1 MNKWYNIEREEVIKI
16 FSSRE
21 KEGLTS
27 GEVLNNKK
35 SYGTNEFEKQ
45 KKESVLS
52 KILNQLKDISTLILL
67 LAVILSFA
75 LAIKEGH
82 GFLEPLVILSIV
94 ILNIVLAITQENSA
108 EKSLEALMSMNSPT
122 CLVIRDGIPKNI
134 ESQELVPGDIV
145 ILRAGDKVPADG
157 RLIESVDL
165 LVDESSL
172 TGESEASEKDSNII
186 SDIDVDLGD
195 QKNMVFSGSLVTE
208 GNGIFVVT
216 EIGMK
221 TEMGKI
227 AGYLNNTQKM
237 KTPLQIRLNK
247 IGKTISFI
255 AILSAII
262 LVSVGLLRGESFWY
276 LILMAVSLAV
286 AAVPETLTLIVTLA
300 LSNGVK
306 KMAEKNSVIRKLSA
320 VETMGSVSV
329 ICSDKTGTL
338 TQNQMTIK
346 KLWKKSFNVVTE
358 EENLNEDYLDMLD
371 KLSLASNAVIETDES
386 GEKHII
392 GGATEA
398 AIIKMMD
405 KLGRKKD
412 DAEELYPR
420 VKEIPFSS
428 SRKRMT
434 TIHEDPKGGYL
445 VLCKG
450 AFDWMPLNEDADTI
464 KEAKAVH
471 DSFANEALR
480 IITLASKH
488 IDVLPKDEDL
498 ESLESELELVG
509 LVGIIDPPR
518 PESKRAIEAA
528 KKAGIKTVMITGDHV
543 ATASA
548 IAKEIGLLSEGQK
561 VITGKELADMSDD
574 ELCNSVREYSVYARV
589 TPEDKIRIVEAWQEN
604 EEVVAMTGDGVND
617 APALK
622 AADVGIAMGKNGTEV
637 AKGAADMVLTDDNF
651 ASIVDAVHEGRNVFS
666 NIRKTIYFLIV
677 CNISEII
684 IMLGAQLIGWQFPL
698 TAVLLLLI
706 NVLGDGIPGITLAKE
721 ESDPRI
727 MERKPIGRDEG
738 FFNGSLISVITRQT
752 IICSIIVWAGYYVG
766 TFTDISSAYSPSH
779 DIGQSMAFL
788 ILGWSSILHV
798 FTVRSRKSIF
808 RFSIKS
814 NMQMVYSAIAMILI
828 LGIVVFVPF
837 IGAIFGVVTISLKH
851 FVIAIGLSILPTI
864 VAEIGKI
871 SDNHGLRSKYRR
883 RLIKRREIDEF

>member
-1 MNKWYNIEREEVIKI
+1 MNKWYNIEKEEVIKI

-195 QKNMVFSGSLVTE
+195 QNNMVFSGSLVTE

-247 IGKTISFI
+247 IGKTVSAI

-262 LVSVGLLRGESFWY
+262 LVSIGLLRGESFWY

-286 AAVPETLTLIVTLA
+286 AAVPETLTLIVTLS

-412 DAEELYPR
+412 DAEKLYPR

-450 AFDWMPLNEDADTI
+450 AFDWMPLNEGADTI

-498 ESLESELELVG
+498 ESLESDLELVG
-509 LVGIIDPPR
+509 LIGIIDPPR

-666 NIRKTIYFLIV
+666 NIRKTIYFLLV

-738 FFNGSLISVITRQT
+738 FFNGSLIRVITRQT

-766 TFTDISSAYSPSH
+766 TFTNISSAYSPSH

-808 RFSIKS
+808 RFPIKS
-814 NMQMVYSAIAMILI
+814 NMQILYSAIAMILI